1 MNTGGKRF
9 VVCKENGDYTV
20 RTQEEAYAL
29 EDVAITSCAE
39 EESEEKQFKTITEPN
54 YWIDAMVTK
63 TEMETDISMDQF
75 FAQKQAEYENI

>member
-29 EDVAITSCAE
+29 EDVAITSCTE
-39 EESEEKQFKTITEPN
+39 EESEEEQFKTITEPN
-54 YWIDAMVTK
+54 YWIDTMVTK
-63 TEMETDISMDQF
+63 TEMETGISMDQF
-75 FAQKQAEYENI
+75 FAQKQAEY

>member
-1 MNTGGKRF
+1 MNTGAKRF

-29 EDVAITSCAE
+29 HDVAITSCT
-39 EESEEKQFKTITEPN
+39 EESEEEQFKTITEPN
-54 YWIDAMVTK
+54 YWIDAMVAK
-63 TEMETDISMDQF
+63 TEMETGISMDQF